1 DSPWPPSLYTRC
13 DEARER
19 VSATGA
25 GGEPLDEAALAAD
38 LEALRAEGID
48 AVAIAFLHAY
58 RFPDHERRAGEI
70 ARRCGFGQ
78 VSLSHETIPIQK
90 LVPRGH
96 TTLVDAYLSPVLRRY
111 VDALRDGLEKLLG
124 PGVPLHFM
132 QSHGGLAHA
141 ERFRGKDSILSGP
154 AGGVIGMIAT

>member
-38 LEALRAEGID
+38 LEALRADGID
-48 AVAIAFLHAY
+48 SVAIAFLHAY
-58 RFPDHERRAGEI
+58 RFPDHERRAGDI
-70 ARRCGFGQ
+70 ARRCGFAQ
-78 VSLSHETIPIQK
+78 VSLSHETIPLQK

-96 TTLVDAYLSPVLRRY
+96 TTRSEEHTSELQSRENLVCRLLP
-111 VDALRDGLEKLLG
+111 EK
-124 PGVPLHFM
+124 
-132 QSHGGLAHA
+132 
-141 ERFRGKDSILSGP
+141 KKKK
-154 AGGVIGMIAT
+154 